1 MRGGLAVDDPA
12 GLADEPGAYVL
23 VNPHPLAETLP
34 GVYRDSWMDEY
45 RRTARE
51 PFGTRFISALDDVLA
66 PVLATLDSFDGYLDP
81 GTTSEDFL
89 VWLGQWVAAS
99 VDAGWSEDRRR
110 AFVARASELY
120 RRRGT
125 ALGLHDHV
133 EIHTGGTVE
142 IVENGA
148 SSWSA
153 KAEGKL
159 PGSPE
164 PVVIVRVVVDDP
176 DSIDKTKLE
185 AIVHASKPAHVVH
198 RVEILATA
206 QRTSRKA
213 KTGTT
218 DVAEAVADAAASI
231 DDEPTPKA
239 AADTDVK
246 AEAPVAEPPAKP
258 EATAKKDVPP
268 KATDDPDPAT

>member
-12 GLADEPGAYVL
+12 GLADEPGAYAL

-34 GVYRDSWMDEY
+34 GVYRDAWMDEY

-66 PVLATLDSFDGYLDP
+66 PVLATLDSFEGYLDP
-81 GTTSEDFL
+81 TTTSEDFL
-89 VWLGQWVAAS
+89 AWLGEWVAAS
-99 VDAGWSEDRRR
+99 VDASWSEDRRR
-110 AFVARASELY
+110 AFVAQASELY

-133 EIHTGGTVE
+133 QIHTGGTVE

-148 SSWSA
+148 SAWSA

-164 PVVIVRVVVDDP
+164 PVVVVRVIVDDP
-176 DSIDKTKLE
+176 AAIDTTKLE

-198 RVEILATA
+198 RVEVVATA
-206 QRTSRKA
+206 QRTKGKA
-213 KTGTT
+213 KTATT
-218 DVAEAVADAAASI
+218 DDVTQVVADAAAAADSAPH
-231 DDEPTPKA
+231 DVAPKA
-239 AADTDVK
+239 A
-246 AEAPVAEPPAKP
+246 
-258 EATAKKDVPP
+258 
-268 KATDDPDPAT
+268 DDPEPEG

>member
-12 GLADEPGAYVL
+12 GLADEPGAYTL

-34 GVYRDSWMDEY
+34 GVYRDAWLDEQ

-66 PVLATLDSFDGYLDP
+66 PVLATLDSFEGYLDP
-81 GTTSEDFL
+81 TTTSEDFL
-89 VWLGQWVAAS
+89 VWLGEWVAAS

-125 ALGLHDHV
+125 AAGLHDHV
-133 EIHTGGTVE
+133 QIHTGGTVE

-153 KAEGKL
+153 KPEGKF

-164 PVVIVRVVVDDP
+164 PVVVVRVIVDDP

-198 RVEILATA
+198 RVEVVASA
-206 QRTSRKA
+206 QRASRKA
-213 KTGTT
+213 KAGAA
-218 DVAEAVADAAASI
+218 DDAAGAAAAAVAEASATAADALAPAELTPAPETPAKPAAAPKK
-231 DDEPTPKA
+231 ETPPKA
-239 AADTDVK
+239 A
-246 AEAPVAEPPAKP
+246 
-258 EATAKKDVPP
+258 
-268 KATDDPDPAT
+268 DDPDPAT